1 MLHKLLRASV
11 EPSGILGRHDQK
23 GVTSYIPKMNTS
35 ASEQDMRFIICQ
47 QPVLRNKLEHQLH
60 SNLKLSIIQTHG
72 HPILYKRFAA
82 KTIQSAASKIIVTDH
97 SPHSSTCPNGV
108 DGLGQHHVCICLGGL
123 DCYAEW
129 DRRCDWHYGP
139 HDHQRTLLP
148 QCYGWQEGSKEVPG
162 WLKRN

>member
-1 MLHKLLRASV
+1 MTK
-11 EPSGILGRHDQK
+11 K

-35 ASEQDMRFIICQ
+35 ASEQDMRFIFCQ

-108 DGLGQHHVCICLGGL
+108 DGLGQHHVCICLGGFATAGL
-123 DCYAEW
+123 DAAKAHMEKAKAAEGNS
-129 DRRCDWHYGP
+129 RKI
-139 HDHQRTLLP
+139 
-148 QCYGWQEGSKEVPG
+148 E
-162 WLKRN
+162 